1 MRNLILFE
9 NETRTNLL
17 PFTYTRPCC
26 EIRLGILNIREK
38 WEKAMNGSGS
48 FITQDYLTDLYD
60 ISLSDKNYLIN
71 GAVLPTPEVVNQIL
85 QLGVGEALVNNDEL
99 IAALLDLDQFNRLVD
114 DDIEVFSSYDL
125 SESQSFIKVNNLWNL
140 FTLLDWSIRWDF
152 DKITEGRTSEPLPK
166 SNTLIGSPSWLFIE
180 KGALVEGATI
190 NTSAGPVYIGKNA
203 TVMEGSN
210 IRGPFALGEKGTV
223 KMGAK
228 IYGPT
233 AAGPYST
240 LGGEIKNVLML
251 EHASKGH
258 EGYIGN
264 SVIGAWC
271 NLGADTNCSNL
282 KNNWTEVKIWD
293 FEKRALLPSGQL
305 KAGLFLGDYSMT
317 SINSMFNT
325 GTVVGICCNIFGSG
339 FPEKFIPSFTWGGT
353 NGSQTYLIDKALAA
367 IERMKNI
374 HKQSFTVEERIMLL
388 KVFEESARYRTWEK
402 KSDTMSYLKA
412 ARDN

>member
-17 PFTYTRPCC
+17 PFTYTRPSC

-38 WEKAMNGSGS
+38 WEKAMNGTGS
-48 FITQDYLTDLYD
+48 FITEDYLSDVYD
-60 ISLSDKNYLIN
+60 ITLADQNFLIN
-71 GAVLPTPEVVNQIL
+71 GAALPTPELVNQIL
-85 QLGVGEALVNNDEL
+85 QLSVGEALVNNDEL

-125 SESQSFIKVNNLWNL
+125 SESQTLLKVDHLWDL
-140 FTLLDWSIRWDF
+140 FRLLDWSIRWDF
-152 DKITEGRTSEPLPK
+152 EKLTAGRSSEPLPK
-166 SNTLIGSPSWLFIE
+166 SNTLIGSKNWLFIE
-180 KGALVEGATI
+180 KGALVEGATF
-190 NTSAGPVYIGKNA
+190 NTTAGPVYIGRNA
-203 TVMEGSN
+203 TVMEGAS
-210 IRGPFALGEKGTV
+210 IRGPFSLGEKATV

-233 AAGPYST
+233 AAGPYTT

-258 EGYIGN
+258 EGYLGN
-264 SVIGAWC
+264 SVVGSWC

-282 KNNWTEVKIWD
+282 KNNWTDVKIWD
-293 FEKRALLPSGQL
+293 YGKKTLVPSGQL

-325 GTVVGICCNIFGSG
+325 GTVAGICCNIFGTG
-339 FPEKFIPSFTWGGT
+339 FPGKFIPSFSWGGPDAME
-353 NGSQTYLIDKALAA
+353 TYRVDKALAA

-374 HKQSFTVEERIMLL
+374 HKQPFTVEERVILL
-388 KVFEESARYRTWEK
+388 KVFEESAVFRTWEK
-402 KSDTMSYLKA
+402 KSDTLSYLKA
-412 ARDN
+412 AKGT

>member
-17 PFTYTRPCC
+17 PFTYTRPSC

-48 FITQDYLTDLYD
+48 FITEDYLSDVYD
-60 ISLSDKNYLIN
+60 ITLADQNFLIN
-71 GAVLPTPEVVNQIL
+71 GAALPTPELVNQIL
-85 QLGVGEALVNNDEL
+85 QLSVGEALVNNDEL

-125 SESQSFIKVNNLWNL
+125 SESQTLLKVDHLWDL
-140 FTLLDWSIRWDF
+140 FRLLDWSIRWDF
-152 DKITEGRTSEPLPK
+152 EKLTAGRSSEPLPK
-166 SNTLIGSPSWLFIE
+166 SNTLIGSKNWLFIE
-180 KGALVEGATI
+180 KGALVEGATF
-190 NTSAGPVYIGKNA
+190 NTTAGPVYIGRNA
-203 TVMEGSN
+203 TVMEGAS
-210 IRGPFALGEKGTV
+210 IRGPFSLGEKATV

-233 AAGPYST
+233 AAGPYTT

-258 EGYIGN
+258 EGYLGN
-264 SVIGAWC
+264 SVVGSWC

-282 KNNWTEVKIWD
+282 KNNWTDVKIWD
-293 FEKRALLPSGQL
+293 YGKKTLVPSGQL

-325 GTVVGICCNIFGSG
+325 GTVAGICCNIFGTG
-339 FPEKFIPSFTWGGT
+339 FPGKFIPSFSWGGPDAME
-353 NGSQTYLIDKALAA
+353 TYRVDKALAA

-374 HKQSFTVEERIMLL
+374 HKQPFTVEERVILL
-388 KVFEESARYRTWEK
+388 KVFEESAVFRTWEK
-402 KSDTMSYLKA
+402 KSDTLSYLKA
-412 ARDN
+412 AKGT

>member
-17 PFTYTRPCC
+17 PFTYTRPTC
-26 EIRLGILNIREK
+26 EIRLGALNIREK
-38 WEKAMNGSGS
+38 WECALNGSGS
-48 FITQDYLTDLYD
+48 FITEDYLSEIYD
-60 ISLSDKNYLIN
+60 IKLSEKNYLIN
-71 GAVLPTPEVVNQIL
+71 GAVLPTPELVNQVL
-85 QLGVGEALVNNDEL
+85 QLGVGEAIVYNDEL
-99 IAALLDLDQFNRLVD
+99 IAALLDLGEFNRLIE
-114 DDIEVFSSYDL
+114 DDIEVLSSYDL
-125 SESQSFIKVNNLWNL
+125 SDSQNFLKVNHLWDL
-140 FTLLDWSIRWDF
+140 FALLDWAIRFDF
-152 DKITEGRTSEPLPK
+152 NKITEGKNSEPLPI

-180 KGALVEGATI
+180 KGAVVEGATI
-190 NTSAGPVYIGKNA
+190 NTSTGPVYIGKNA
-203 TVMEGSN
+203 TVMEGAN
-210 IRGPFALGEKGTV
+210 IRGPFVLGECATV

-233 AAGPYST
+233 AAGPYTT

-282 KNNWTEVKIWD
+282 KNNWTEVKIWNY
-293 FEKRALLPSGQL
+293 EKRDFLPSGQL

-325 GTVVGICCNIFGSG
+325 GTVVGICCNIFGTG

-353 NGSQTYLIDKALAA
+353 SQNETYRVDKAIAA

-374 HKQSFTVEERIMLL
+374 HKQTFTVEERIMLL
-388 KVFEESARYRTWEK
+388 KVFEDSAKFRSWEK
-402 KSDTMSYLKA
+402 QADTQSYLKA
-412 ARDN
+412 ARN

>member
-1 MRNLILFE
+1 MKNLILFE
-9 NETRTNLL
+9 NDTRTNLL
-17 PFTYTRPCC
+17 PFTYTRPTC
-26 EIRLGILNIREK
+26 EIRLGIFNIREK

-60 ISLSDKNYLIN
+60 INLSEKNYLIN
-71 GAVLPTPEVVNQIL
+71 GAVLPTAELVHQIL
-85 QLGVGEALVNNDEL
+85 ELGVGEALVNDDEL
-99 IAALLDLDQFNRLVD
+99 IAALLDLNQFNRLVD
-114 DDIEVFSSYDL
+114 DDIEVFNTYDL
-125 SESQSFIKVNNLWNL
+125 SETQSLLKANNLWDL
-140 FTLLDWSIRWDF
+140 FKLLDWSIRWDF
-152 DKITEGRTSEPLPK
+152 EKITEGRTSEPLPD
-166 SNTLIGSPSWLFIE
+166 SNTLIGSKNWLFIE
-180 KGALVEGATI
+180 KGALVQGATI
-190 NTSAGPVYIGKNA
+190 NTSNGPVYIGKNA
-203 TVMEGSN
+203 TVMEGAT
-210 IRGPFALGEKGTV
+210 IRGPFSLGERGTV

-233 AAGPYST
+233 AAGPYTT

-258 EGYIGN
+258 EGYLGN

-282 KNNWTEVKIWD
+282 KNNWTEVKLWD
-293 FEKRALLPSGQL
+293 FTKKALLPSGQL

-325 GTVVGICCNIFGSG
+325 GTVTGICCNIFGTG

-353 NGSQTYLIDKALAA
+353 NGSETYRIDKALAA

-374 HKQSFTVEERIMLL
+374 HKQTFSVEERIVLL
-388 KVFEESARYRTWEK
+388 KIFEESAKFRSWEK
-402 KSDTMSYLKA
+402 KSETQSYLKA